1 MGRVRISVL
10 VLAVLF
16 CIGYQ
21 RAECAESGGLI
32 PLYPFKTDG
41 CSCFPSGGYDECC
54 AKHDLAYWYGG
65 SNEEREAADIQLMK
79 CAADKGYPKTG
90 IILRFGASVGGV
102 SWLPTPFRWGFGWKY
117 PQSGPVK

>member
-1 MGRVRISVL
+1 MTGLSL
-10 VLAVLF
+10 
-16 CIGYQ
+16 
-21 RAECAESGGLI
+21 LI
-32 PLYPFKTDG
+32 PPYPFKTDG
-41 CSCFPSGGYDECC
+41 CTCFPSGGYDECC
-54 AKHDLAYWYGG
+54 VRHDLAYWYGG

-102 SWLPTPFRWGFGWKY
+102 SWLSTPFRWGFGWKY